1 MSKVGSNIS
10 SYSLQVYP
18 EFLPYLASYRYRA
31 GLTKWMMQT
40 WSLGVRPSSDGV
52 RKVPGAIF
60 IIHFV
65 LPGISCI
72 QQRRSSRSC
81 KGSKSQSALYLHERY
96 CSPLLCGKK
105 ATHLHAGEMYPKT
118 FSSYNKPP
126 LVIMIPEPTN
136 ACVGEAHFWVILLN
150 HFS

>member
-1 MSKVGSNIS
+1 MESGRSQVPFS
-10 SYSLQVYP
+10 S
-18 EFLPYLASYRYRA
+18 F
-31 GLTKWMMQT
+31 
-40 WSLGVRPSSDGV
+40 
-52 RKVPGAIF
+52 
-60 IIHFV
+60 
-65 LPGISCI
+65 ISCFLV
-72 QQRRSSRSC
+72 SRAYSREEVPEAAKAP
-81 KGSKSQSALYLHERY
+81 KGSQSALYLHERY